1 MKTFD
6 LVRSDLYRHTGPFGL
21 ATFVKQFLVNEGFN
35 FMFWFRLANAAKSR
49 PARLVLNH
57 IVRTKQ
63 RRFGF
68 VISPRTQIG
77 PGFCIGHVGSLVI
90 NPTATIGANCN
101 ISRGVTIG
109 SNEGKAATI
118 GDNVYIGPNV
128 SIIEDVVIGDNVT
141 IGAGS
146 VVTKDVPPNVT
157 VAGCPARII
166 SDDAS
171 RNRAGRYILHR
182 WTATDPALLEK
193 DSKAAGSSPDSLHG
207 RC

>member
-1 MKTFD
+1 VAKEFEWTAQSHEMKTFD
-6 LVRSDLYRHTGPFGL
+6 LVKSDLYRYTGPFGP

-49 PARLVLNH
+49 PVCLVLNH
-57 IVRTKQ
+57 IVRLKQ
-63 RRFGF
+63 RSFGF

-77 PGFCIGHVGSLVI
+77 PGFYIGHVGTLAIS
-90 NPTATIGANCN
+90 PTAIIGANCN
-101 ISRGVTIG
+101 VSQGVSIG

-128 SIIEDVVIGDNVT
+128 CIIEDVVIGDNVT

-146 VVTKDVPPNVT
+146 VVTKNIPPNVT

-171 RNRAGRYILHR
+171 LNRAGRYILHR
-182 WTATDPALLEK
+182 WTRTDPALQE
-193 DSKAAGSSPDSLHG
+193 GE
-207 RC
+207 

>member
-6 LVRSDLYRHTGPFGL
+6 LIKSDLYRYTGAFSL
-21 ATFVKQFLVNEGFN
+21 KTFMKQFLVNEGFN
-35 FMFWFRLANAAKSR
+35 FMFWFRLANSAKSR

-57 IVRTKQ
+57 VIRMKQ

-77 PGFCIGHVGSLVI
+77 PGFYISHVGSLAV

-101 ISRGVTIG
+101 ISQGVTIG

-128 SIIEDVVIGDNVT
+128 CIIDDVIIGDNVT

-146 VVTKDVPPNVT
+146 IVTKSIPPNVT
-157 VAGCPARII
+157 VAGSPARII

-171 RNRAGRYILHR
+171 LNRAGRYILHR
-182 WTATDPALLEK
+182 WSKTGSALAEE
-193 DSKAAGSSPDSLHG
+193 SAVG
-207 RC
+207 